1 VESYIRK
8 VTSAGQL
15 TLPKRILKGLGL
27 KGSEYVEVS
36 FVGKAVVIR
45 RLCGEDELLD
55 SIRGKVKKSGMTR
68 ARLKDLV
75 DEAGRRAWKKRYGPA
90 TR

>member
-1 VESYIRK
+1 MGRPAAAPTHARRREARPIGTRDGDSFKSKSCLGVLVESYIRK

-45 RLCGEDELLD
+45 RLCGEDELL
-55 SIRGKVKKSGMTR
+55 V
-68 ARLKDLV
+68 
-75 DEAGRRAWKKRYGPA
+75 
-90 TR
+90 